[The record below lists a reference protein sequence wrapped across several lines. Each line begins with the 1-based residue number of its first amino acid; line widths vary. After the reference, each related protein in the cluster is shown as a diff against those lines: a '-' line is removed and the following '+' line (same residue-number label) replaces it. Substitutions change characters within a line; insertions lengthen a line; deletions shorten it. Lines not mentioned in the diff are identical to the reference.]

1 MRTPAA
7 AVLASSIVFL
17 GLACAPAEQAPPP
30 AEPEMTQAEATE
42 AFDALVEAWDVA
54 QNANDVDA
62 LMAIY
67 GADAAAM
74 PPEIPEVAGA
84 DALRG
89 LWTEF
94 LVGTQDNDNV
104 LQGFRV
110 SGDLAVIWGN
120 YTTAAAEGEDG
131 GTVTGKWMGL
141 LERGADGSWKL
152 LRNIW
157 NTDSPAGS

>member
-7 AVLASSIVFL
+7 VLAPSMLLF

-30 AEPEMTQAEATE
+30 AEPEMTQAEATQV
-42 AFDALVEAWDVA
+42 FDAIVEAWDVA
-54 QNANDVDA
+54 QNADDVDG

-67 GADAAAM
+67 GGDMAAM
-74 PPEIPEVAGA
+74 PPDMPEVAGA
-84 DALRG
+84 DAIRA

-94 LVGTQDNDNV
+94 VAQGQDSDNV

-110 SGDLAVIWGN
+110 SGDVAAMWGT
-120 YTTAAAEGEDG
+120 YTFTSMPEGEEG
-131 GTVTGKWMGL
+131 IPVAGKWMAL
-141 LERGADGSWKL
+141 LERQADGSWKM

-157 NTDSPAGS
+157 NTDMPM

>member
-7 AVLASSIVFL
+7 VLATSMVLF

-30 AEPEMTQAEATE
+30 AEPEMTQAEAMQV
-42 AFDALVEAWDVA
+42 FDAIVEAWDSA
-54 QNANDVDA
+54 QNADDVDG

-67 GADAAAM
+67 GGDMAAM
-74 PPEIPEVAGA
+74 PPDMPEVAGA
-84 DALRG
+84 DAIRA

-94 LVGTQDNDNV
+94 VAQGQDSDNV

-110 SGDLAVIWGN
+110 SGDVAAMWGT
-120 YTTAAAEGEDG
+120 YTFTSMPEGEEG
-131 GTVTGKWMGL
+131 VPVAGKWMCI
-141 LERGADGSWKL
+141 LERQADGSWKM

-157 NTDSPAGS
+157 NTDMPM

>member
-1 MRTPAA
+1 MRTPVV
-7 AVLASSIVFL
+7 VLASSVVAL
-17 GLACAPAEQAPPP
+17 SLACAPADQAPPS

-62 LMAIY
+62 LMALY

-84 DALRG
+84 DAVRG
-89 LWTEF
+89 LWAEF
-94 LVGTQDNDNV
+94 LGGTQDNDNV

-120 YTTAAAEGEDG
+120 YTTAAAEGVEG
-131 GTVTGKWMGL
+131 GAVAGKWMGL
-141 LERGADGSWKL
+141 LERQADGSWKV

-157 NTDSPAGS
+157 NTDSPTGS